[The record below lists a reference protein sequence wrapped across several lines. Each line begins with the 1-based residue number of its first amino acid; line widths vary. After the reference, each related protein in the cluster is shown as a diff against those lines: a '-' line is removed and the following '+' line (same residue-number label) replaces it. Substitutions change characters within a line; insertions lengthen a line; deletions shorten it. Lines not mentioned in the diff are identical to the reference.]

1 MYNLLLYAHMLTYRA
16 HILLDNETMQ
26 SLKKLAK
33 MQKTTVG
40 KLVRTAI
47 RKTYLTPDPYI
58 ERKLA
63 LHRILKLRPKVSKKS
78 IDYKALITYGRE

>member
-1 MYNLLLYAHMLTYRA
+1 MLTYRTQ
-16 HILLDNETMQ
+16 ILLDNETMQ
-26 SLKKLAK
+26 SLKKLAE

-47 RKTYLTPDPYI
+47 RKTYLIPDPYS

-63 LHRILKLRPKVSKKS
+63 LKRILKIRPEVSKQP
-78 IDYKALITYGRE
+78 IDYKAFINYGRK

>member
-1 MYNLLLYAHMLTYRA
+1 MLNYRA

-26 SLKKLAK
+26 SLKELAK

-47 RKTYLTPDPYI
+47 RETYLIPDPYI
-58 ERKLA
+58 QRKVA
-63 LHRILKLRPKVSKKS
+63 IQRILKIRPDVSNQP
-78 IDYKALITYGRE
+78 IDYKALINYGRK